1 MPPKRMPQPPICFQ
15 TPYSFTQLPTWH
27 LLLESNRYS
36 AQHVQNRNF
45 QPQTASLTAFLISI
59 KCHFILPVAQVQI
72 FMSALVPL
80 CVSSPISNLTPIP
93 TFHTWAKLPCLSH
106 HPSLLGGNAAIA
118 SHIVSLFHLAHL
130 QSLPNRMWSWKR
142 QVILPHLS
150 APSLPMIPTSLEE
163 KSVFTKPWGPTNCPS
178 VFLGP
183 LLPAFLFF
191 LPLYLLTFNMQG
203 TFLLRIL
210 ALPAASAC
218 THLLGLSVYEL
229 CFST

>member
-1 MPPKRMPQPPICFQ
+1 MTSPAGIQQ
-15 TPYSFTQLPTWH
+15 V
-27 LLLESNRYS
+27 LL

-72 FMSALVPL
+72 FMSALAPL

-142 QVILPHLS
+142 QVISPHLP

-163 KSVFTKPWGPTNCPS
+163 KSKS
-178 VFLGP
+178 SQSHEAP
-183 LLPAFLFF
+183 LTALQSFWDLSYQHFSFSFLF
-191 LPLYLLTFNMQG
+191 T
-203 TFLLRIL
+203 
-210 ALPAASAC
+210 C
-218 THLLGLSVYEL
+218 
-229 CFST
+229 